1 MSEKTVTLSVPA
13 EPAFAR
19 SVRMLAA
26 NLAVCCEMG
35 VEEGEDV
42 RIAAEEGFVY
52 ACATR
57 PAACDI
63 VFSLG
68 SEDLTM
74 AFSLGETIPEDTND
88 QALDLVELLL
98 SAVCDDF
105 GVSDDDTQL
114 VICKKIGAANDR

>member
-35 VEEGEDV
+35 VEEVEDV

-63 VFSLG
+63 VFSFG